1 MDLINALK
9 IENNNTTTENGA
21 FAYTSTLNYNLDFF
35 NNISSF
41 RENQS
46 ACLKAF
52 KKAFEED
59 KLLALKNLFYMR
71 NIRGLGQ
78 G

>member
-41 RENQS
+41 REN
-46 ACLKAF
+46 
-52 KKAFEED
+52 
-59 KLLALKNLFYMR
+59 
-71 NIRGLGQ
+71 
-78 G
+78 